1 LSFCFSWSLTKPNL
15 SNWIIVPSFSFV
27 SSGSPRPVVFEPSGI
42 VISTSILSASAGS
55 HWMNLTFSSFSGVSE
70 MNENVLG
77 SILRTFSD
85 LKFRRCMS
93 R

>member
-1 LSFCFSWSLTKPNL
+1 LVN
-15 SNWIIVPSFSFV
+15 
-27 SSGSPRPVVFEPSGI
+27 SGSPRPVVFEPSGI
-42 VISTSILSASAGS
+42 VISMLMFSASAGS
-55 HWMNLTFSSFSGVSE
+55 HWMNFVFNSFLGSSD

-77 SILRTFSD
+77 LILRTFSD